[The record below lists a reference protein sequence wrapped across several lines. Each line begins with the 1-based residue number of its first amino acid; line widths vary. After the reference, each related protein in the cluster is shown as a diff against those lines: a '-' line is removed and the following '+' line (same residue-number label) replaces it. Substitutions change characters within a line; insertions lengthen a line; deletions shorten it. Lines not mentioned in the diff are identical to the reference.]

1 MTDEEILAE
10 LSNNE
15 GKTIVVQNTWYFTG
29 KSMGCTG
36 MTEDYACC
44 SDYYDT
50 FEEAL
55 AVIRDLAADT
65 QPKVL

>member
-15 GKTIVVQNTWYFTG
+15 GATIVVDNTWYFTG
-29 KSMGCTG
+29 KSMQCSNSS
-36 MTEDYACC
+36 DFVCC
-44 SDYYDT
+44 DDYYES

-55 AVIRDLAADT
+55 ESIRHLVGRFG
-65 QPKVL
+65 KIERL